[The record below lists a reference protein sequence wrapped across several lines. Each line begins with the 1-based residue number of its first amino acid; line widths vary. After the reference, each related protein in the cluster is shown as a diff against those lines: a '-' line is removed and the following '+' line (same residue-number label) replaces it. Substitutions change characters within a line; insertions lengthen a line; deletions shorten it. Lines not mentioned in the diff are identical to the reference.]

1 MRAIS
6 IYAVLAVTLAG
17 CGAPAPKESLP
28 APAAVVPA
36 NVAPA
41 AQTAESAPA
50 PQSIVQAQADEN
62 EVVCRNEK
70 PLGTRIGKRVCKT
83 RAQFKLEEDAAQ
95 RMMKNRD
102 SRGGNGADPVMG
114 N

>member
-1 MRAIS
+1 MRAIT
-6 IYAVLAVTLAG
+6 IYAVLAVAVAG
-17 CGAPAPKESLP
+17 CGTPASNESLP
-28 APAAVVPA
+28 APAPVVPA

-41 AQTAESAPA
+41 APTAESAPA
-50 PQSIVQAQADEN
+50 PQSIAQAAADDN

-83 RAQFKLEEDAAQ
+83 RAQFKLEEEAAKQ
-95 RMMKNRD
+95 MMKNRD
-102 SRGGNGADPVMG
+102 QRGGGGADPVMG

>member
-1 MRAIS
+1 MRAIT
-6 IYAVLAVTLAG
+6 IYMVLAVTLAG
-17 CGAPAPKESLP
+17 CGTPAPKESLP
-28 APAAVVPA
+28 APAPVMPA

-50 PQSIVQAQADEN
+50 PQSIAQAATDDS

-83 RAQFKLEEDAAQ
+83 RAQFKLEEEAAQ
-95 RMMKNRD
+95 QMMKNRD
-102 SRGGNGADPVMG
+102 RKGAGGRDPVMG